1 MVRTTKKNRTKASGS
16 FAFWYLIFRKAID
29 CFAHGREEHAV
40 DWQLDQILD
49 DADRQRC
56 KARRAVKHGQE
67 YGVELPIVES
77 VYKVLFD
84 GTDIKEALGTLFMRS
99 VKKEF

>member
-1 MVRTTKKNRTKASGS
+1 MYIIHAGLGCIVHLQS
-16 FAFWYLIFRKAID
+16 LIIFEPTLVAD
-29 CFAHGREEHAV
+29 S
-40 DWQLDQILD
+40 LD
-49 DADRQRC
+49 APC
-56 KARRAVKHGQE
+56 QE
-67 YGVELPIVES
+67 YGVDLPIVES

>member
-1 MVRTTKKNRTKASGS
+1 MKSQPESDVFKKVHMGKQSV
-16 FAFWYLIFRKAID
+16 L
-29 CFAHGREEHAV
+29 
-40 DWQLDQILD
+40 L
-49 DADRQRC
+49 
-56 KARRAVKHGQE
+56 E
-67 YGVELPIVES
+67 YGVDLPIVES